1 MLKRI
6 WRDDEGFLTFEW
18 ILLITVL
25 LIGIVGALERRPR
38 RD

>member
-25 LIGIVGALERRPR
+25 LIGIVGAWRRPR
-38 RD
+38 RN